1 MRATTLLRIGAILA
15 ICLGLGVVAVL
26 RPTPANP
33 LDAGDRLFLAGRYHE
48 ARAAY
53 IGVAELPDSPALA
66 YARLGMVETVRSEQT
81 AALTAFTIAF
91 QRGLAGDDYE
101 LARLYQ
107 GALATRDSAL
117 GEPSERWALIQ
128 PGSRWE
134 AQRYSLEGNE
144 HLRNGRYAEAEQ
156 SFRTALVKTIP
167 SSWAAI
173 AHTKLALLRAS
184 SDPVRARAELALAR
198 AAQSTP
204 AGPQLSDALLPDI
217 IGLIAQLDSALTTEG
232 DRQSQLLGQ
241 IYLDHELLGLAEA
254 RFRTIHPEGPLGL
267 PAAAYLAY
275 IRWRTGDHAGGIAQL
290 QTLVEQHPDE
300 TRVRALLALVALS
313 ADEQETGQ
321 AQLERL
327 RRAAPND
334 PATHLAWAHWHTL
347 QRDYLAAAE
356 EYRMAQERAGI
367 ATRPAYA
374 LAAARFHL
382 DASLRVCEAGLPA
395 AQAAAS
401 ADPTAEA
408 LTVLAQ
414 AKLFCGEPEGARDDA
429 ERAIK
434 ANPQSPGAYYQLG
447 RTLASLGDR
456 EGARA
461 ALIRTADLAPASP
474 WRPRAEE
481 QLRAL
486 GL

>member
-1 MRATTLLRIGAILA
+1 VT
-15 ICLGLGVVAVL
+15 VF
-26 RPTPANP
+26 RPVPANP
-33 LDAGDRLFLAGRYHE
+33 LEAGDRLFLAGRYHE

-53 IGVAELPDSPALA
+53 TALTKLPDPPALA
-66 YARLGMVETVRSEQT
+66 YARLGMVETVRSEQA
-81 AALTAFTIAF
+81 AALAAFTAAF
-91 QRGLAGDDYE
+91 QRGLTGDDYD

-107 GALATRDSAL
+107 GALVTHDLAL
-117 GEPSERWALIQ
+117 GQPSERWRLIQ

-134 AQRYSLEGNE
+134 PQRYSLEGDE
-144 HLRNGRYAEAEQ
+144 HLRSGRYAEAEQ
-156 SFRTALVKTIP
+156 AFRTALVGTIP
-167 SSWAAI
+167 SSWAVVV
-173 AHTKLALLRAS
+173 HTKLALLRAS
-184 SDPVRARAELALAR
+184 SDPVRARAELVLAR
-198 AAQSTP
+198 AAQSAP
-204 AGPQLSDALLPDI
+204 SGPQLSDALLPDI
-217 IGLIAQLDSALTTEG
+217 SGLSGQLEAALATEG

-254 RFRTIHPEGPLGL
+254 RFRAVHSEGPLGL

-290 QTLVEQHPDE
+290 QALVEQHPDE
-300 TRVRALLALVALS
+300 PRVRALLALVALS

-321 AQLERL
+321 AQLELL

-334 PATHLAWAHWHTL
+334 PATHLAWAQWQTL

-356 EYRMAQERAGI
+356 EYQLAQERAGI
-367 ATRPAYA
+367 AIRPAYA

-395 AQAAAS
+395 AQVAVS
-401 ADPTAEA
+401 ADPSADA

-414 AKLFCGEPEGARDDA
+414 AKLFCGDPEGARREA

-461 ALIRTADLAPASP
+461 ALIRAADLAPTSA

-481 QLRAL
+481 QLQAL
-486 GL
+486 GM